1 MAHITMAVPP
11 RPCPPLPLPHP
22 AAGFGRQRLNR
33 ALESLFTFTPLV
45 FRTKQGAWHK
55 RIQLM
60 KGSDF
65 LSSGTTNSVAIQH
78 FHTYNFA
85 RITVKEP
92 VCLEGWNCKFSV
104 PIWSP
109 WEPNLTHRRQLSL
122 TEGESDF
129 LPLPVFF
136 LGVSSVIADITRVF
150 AIRASCFYI
159 SRENLGEASQAC
171 YESTLISGTSFF
183 SQ

>member
-1 MAHITMAVPP
+1 MAVRPP
-11 RPCPPLPLPHP
+11 PWSPT
-22 AAGFGRQRLNR
+22 GVGKQRLNR

-60 KGSDF
+60 KGSDLF
-65 LSSGTTNSVAIQH
+65 FPLERQTRSDWSLARNILLAIQH
-78 FHTYNFA
+78 FHTYSFA
-85 RITVKEP
+85 RITSKEP
-92 VCLEGWNCKFSV
+92 VCFEGWNCKFSV

-136 LGVSSVIADITRVF
+136 LRVSSAIADITRGF
-150 AIRASCFYI
+150 AIKASCFHI
-159 SRENLGEASQAC
+159 LAK
-171 YESTLISGTSFF
+171 I
-183 SQ
+183 